1 MFSVYLI
8 DCTQA
13 FHEMKPIIN
22 QNQIS
27 RRTFVQ
33 KSSFL
38 AAGTAMSPKMV
49 FGYKESA
56 LRRSAMGVA
65 TSSYANRWRAGDTS
79 KKLPGFENALQLLMH
94 CESIG
99 ASGVQVGSRNW
110 SDDFTG
116 KVRDFRETK
125 DLYLEGSIRLP
136 ENEADIDRFASE
148 AINSKEAGATILRT
162 ACLSGRRYENFE
174 TGQAFEEFRK
184 TSIKSIERAAPILEK
199 YRLKRAIENHKDWRV
214 PDLLALLL
222 EPIARLAPRKMS
234 FPASLTML
242 GQRSRKG
249 LTRRPAAMSPPGA

>member
-110 SDDFTG
+110 SDVEKFVISGKQRTYTWKALFDCLKMKQTLTG
-116 KVRDFRETK
+116 LPVKP
-125 DLYLEGSIRLP
+125 SI
-136 ENEADIDRFASE
+136 
-148 AINSKEAGATILRT
+148 
-162 ACLSGRRYENFE
+162 
-174 TGQAFEEFRK
+174 QRK
-184 TSIKSIERAAPILEK
+184 
-199 YRLKRAIENHKDWRV
+199 
-214 PDLLALLL
+214 L
-222 EPIARLAPRKMS
+222 EPLSCVP
-234 FPASLTML
+234 LV
-242 GQRSRKG
+242 
-249 LTRRPAAMSPPGA
+249 